1 VRIALTGNVTAK
13 LFGLPFLLVGGY
25 LAYQLTGGIVDLFTG
40 RAAITE
46 MLVGTLLLLIVA
58 AAFLIPGVAA
68 HVLAAQIEIDRTA
81 RTVT

>member
-58 AAFLIPGVAA
+58 AAFLIPGWLLMFSR
-68 HVLAAQIEIDRTA
+68 HKSRSIERPA
-81 RTVT
+81 R